1 MTINFVMRSEE
12 IQVPALITGEE
23 LFQRGE
29 MDHVELIKGEIVKM
43 SPAGYRHGYIENRF
57 GVALDNFV
65 RQNKLGIVLVG
76 EVGIYTERQPD
87 TVRAADVAF
96 ISHERLAQVKSES
109 YLDVAPELVVEVMS
123 PGDSWS
129 AVMAKLDE
137 YFAVGVLAVWVAD
150 PGKSQVFVYRSLVD
164 VEHFAGT
171 DLLKGGDVLPGFTVA
186 LAELFGL
193 EQNLTSDRT
202 E

>member
-1 MTINFVMRSEE
+1 MTLNFV
-12 IQVPALITGEE
+12 IQSKETQTPALITGEE

-29 MDHVELIKGEIVKM
+29 IDHVELVKGEIVTM
-43 SPAGYRHGYIENRF
+43 SPTGYRHGYIENRF

-87 TVRAADVAF
+87 TIRAADVVF

-109 YLDVAPELVVEVMS
+109 YLDIAPELVVEVMS

-137 YFAVGVLAVWVAD
+137 YFRLGVLAVWVAD
-150 PGKSQVFVYRSLVD
+150 PGKSQVFVYRSLTE

-171 DLLKGGDVLPGFTVA
+171 DLLIGGDVLPDFTVP

-193 EQNLTSDRT
+193 E
-202 E
+202 